1 MLKLKDNHCHDI
13 NSIINI
19 TIPYGS
25 EDTNCANYAPTNW
38 QYCEFHEIQCIHFEI
53 LPSEIQY

>member
-13 NSIINI
+13 NSII
-19 TIPYGS
+19 IPYGS